1 VYRFAARATLA
12 LALILPSGVGAAA
25 EEAQRRDPLRPPGA
39 VQQATRST
47 FDADAWRLAYTLVA
61 DGRRVAIINDR
72 TVRAGDWV
80 GGARV
85 LAIERGSARLDYR
98 GRKFTI
104 RRPVTRVRKE
114 NATR

>member
-1 VYRFAARATLA
+1 MYRLAARVTLT
-12 LALILPSGVGAAA
+12 LALILPTVVGAAA
-25 EEAQRRDPLRPPGA
+25 EDVQRRDPLRPPGT
-39 VQQATRST
+39 VQETTRSS
-47 FDADAWRLAYTLVA
+47 FDPDAWRLAYTLVA

-104 RRPVTRVRKE
+104 RRPLTRVRKE
-114 NATR
+114 KATR